1 MSGSVGVCGLTEG
14 RRAPRCFSGK
24 GPTVNTID
32 IDTNWEDDNEPTL
45 VLPQADLVD
54 IAMACDRV
62 TLPYFPAELLELDI
76 EDAAEDFDD

>member
-1 MSGSVGVCGLTEG
+1 M
-14 RRAPRCFSGK
+14 
-24 GPTVNTID
+24 NTIE
-32 IDTNWEDDNEPTL
+32 IDTSWEDDNEPTL

-76 EDAAEDFDD
+76 EDAAAEDFDD